1 MKIPFCL
8 CPLCFGCLVP
18 HTSIALWSGSNAH
31 VPIRCSIVME
41 NIRNWDVSSWAMSAE
56 SRRVSASGKGLFD
69 LWTQVLHRQ
78 HSKWHTTIS
87 VQHVCGRTC
96 KSHTERL
103 RTSKPSIFL
112 LRGKSTKCYTTMLP
126 RIRLSRLNTELL
138 FQRSFLLLS
147 VGGVIEMIKEQQR
160 GKAQLTSDFQI
171 TPHLSCCAQSSVLLC
186 TRAMLH
192 FWIHNLY
199 KMTKSGTFRLS
210 DRHTHAHN
218 LKKKHAEL
226 VRVVLKVPLT
236 VDTFSNLQWQERD
249 RWKQSKFNKRIL
261 QVLMLIMFRYVKYV
275 FVFYY

>member
-1 MKIPFCL
+1 
-8 CPLCFGCLVP
+8 
-18 HTSIALWSGSNAH
+18 
-31 VPIRCSIVME
+31 
-41 NIRNWDVSSWAMSAE
+41 MSAE

-210 DRHTHAHN
+210 DRHTHTHIIWRKN
-218 LKKKHAEL
+218 MLSLSGLSSKCH
-226 VRVVLKVPLT
+226 
-236 VDTFSNLQWQERD
+236 SQWIHFLISSGRKETD
-249 RWKQSKFNKRIL
+249 ENKAS
-261 QVLMLIMFRYVKYV
+261 LIKGFCKYWC
-275 FVFYY
+275 